1 MSLRVGEGRP
11 YPPTGLTT
19 KRWEMI
25 QPELVSWNNVT
36 TTQRHVSIEAILDLP
51 RRVGPRSTDRYPHI
65 VEYRGVLYL
74 EDGHNRMVRDLLAG
88 KTSTLARIY
97 LCFD

>member
-1 MSLRVGEGRP
+1 MSLQVREGRP
-11 YPPTGLTT
+11 YPPTGLTSA
-19 KRWEMI
+19 RWLFVPP
-25 QPELVSWNNVT
+25 QLVSWKNVT
-36 TTQRHVSIEAILDLP
+36 TTQRHVDIETILGLKP
-51 RRVGPRSTDRYPHI
+51 RTMVAKDPHPHI

-88 KTSTLARIY
+88 RTSTLARIY